1 MKGKQVYIPIVR
13 YYMKGEVGHSIL
25 GVFDDLADAKE
36 AMRDGIADIKSVWRV
51 EEDAW
56 EVEYNTDTCYEAHD
70 REYDYQ
76 YDVNIETKTI
86 Q

>member
-13 YYMKGEVGHSIL
+13 YNMKGEVGHSIL
-25 GVFDDLADAKE
+25 GVFSDLEDAKE
-36 AMRDGIADIKSVWRV
+36 AMLRDIDAIKSDWRI
-51 EEDAW
+51 DDDW
-56 EVEYNTDTCYEAHD
+56 EVEYDSETCYEAHD
-70 REYDYQ
+70 AEYDYQ